1 MGLILGLGLE
11 VRIGVRLE
19 LEFNMRREFIV

>member
-19 LEFNMRREFIV
+19 LEFNMRGEFIV